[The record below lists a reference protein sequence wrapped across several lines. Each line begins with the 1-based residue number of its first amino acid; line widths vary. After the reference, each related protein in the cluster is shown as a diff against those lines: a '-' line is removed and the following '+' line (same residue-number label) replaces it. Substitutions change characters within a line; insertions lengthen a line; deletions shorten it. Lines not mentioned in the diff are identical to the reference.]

1 VQQKP
6 TLTISVLTK
15 NETHQIR
22 RCLQSASFAD
32 EILVIDNGSV
42 DDTVEIARS
51 LGAKVHVYPE
61 WQGFAVQRNYQLK
74 HATGDYLM
82 LLDSD
87 EEITPQLKNEILRL
101 ISAGSDRLHGFPAL
115 EVAYGTPLTHMRA
128 RTLPNRF
135 FKRSLV
141 QGFEGIVHEHPV
153 TLQPCGKAVF
163 QNKLV
168 HYSRTSVYGS
178 LRKLAQ
184 YAMLGAVKRKDDPKR
199 GGVLRGLGSAFAS
212 FLNNYVFRLGFTGGG
227 AGFLF
232 CLFVALE
239 GFFRYA
245 ALEYDKDQLNQIV
258 QR

>member
-1 VQQKP
+1 MADRPK
-6 TLTISVLTK
+6 LTISVLTK

-22 RCLQSASFAD
+22 RCLQSAAFAD

-51 LGAKVHVYPE
+51 MGAVVHLYPE
-61 WQGFAVQRNYQLK
+61 WKGFAVQRNAQLA

-87 EEITPQLKNEILRL
+87 EEITPELREEILSVVR
-101 ISAGSDRLHGFPAL
+101 AGSDQLHGFPAL
-115 EVAYGTPLTHMRA
+115 EIAYGHELRHMRA
-128 RTLPNRF
+128 RTLGNRF
-135 FKRSLV
+135 FKRALV
-141 QGFEGIVHEHPV
+141 ERFEGIVHERPI
-153 TLQPCGKAVF
+153 TTRPTTSAVF
-163 QNKLV
+163 KNKLR

-184 YAMLGAVKRKDDPKR
+184 YAMLGAAKRKDDPHK
-199 GGVLRGLGSAFAS
+199 GGVLRGLGSALAS
-212 FLNNYVFRLGFTGGG
+212 FISNYIFRLGFTGGG

-232 CLFVALE
+232 CLFIALE

-245 ALEYDKDQLNQIV
+245 ALHYDRSNLREDI

>member
-1 VQQKP
+1 MQKKP
-6 TLTISVLTK
+6 TLTVSVLTK
-15 NETHQIR
+15 NETHQIH

-42 DDTVEIARS
+42 DDTVELARAM
-51 LGAKVHVYPE
+51 GAKVHLYPE
-61 WQGFAVQRNYQLK
+61 WKGFAVQRNYQLQ
-74 HATGDYLM
+74 HATSDYLM

-87 EEITPQLKNEILRL
+87 EEITPQLKDEILQL
-101 ISAGSDRLHGFPAL
+101 MVAGSDKLHGFPAL
-115 EVAYGTPLTHMRA
+115 EVAYGTPLKHMRA

-141 QGFEGIVHEHPV
+141 QSFAGIVHEHPV
-153 TLQPCGKAVF
+153 TREPCEKAVF
-163 QNKLV
+163 HNKLI

-184 YAMLGAVKRKDDPKR
+184 YAMLGASKRKDDPQR
-199 GGVLRGLGSAFAS
+199 AGVLRGLGSALAS
-212 FLNNYVFRLGFTGGG
+212 FLNNYIFRLGFTGGG

-245 ALEYDKDQLNQIV
+245 ALEYDKDQLGQIV